1 MKLEDEKNKSEN
13 FELITFSIGSQD
25 FCMDI
30 ILVREIRGWTNVTML
45 PHAPKDVL
53 GFMNLSGAVVP
64 IVDLSAR
71 LGLGAC
77 ESKER
82 DVIIIALIEKKIVG
96 FVVTAVSDIIELSQN
111 DIQPMPQ
118 IGGSKDNQFVKG
130 IHIYENNTLRVLDIA
145 SLAASMTNVQ
155 ESV

>member
-1 MKLEDEKNKSEN
+1 MKIEDDSSNSEK

-45 PHAPKDVL
+45 PHALKDVL
-53 GFMNLSGAVVP
+53 GVMNLRGAVVP

-71 LGLGAC
+71 LGLGVC

-82 DVIIIALIEKKIVG
+82 DVIIITLIEKKIVG
-96 FVVTAVSDIIELSQN
+96 FLVTAVSDIIELSQT

-118 IGGSKDNQFVKG
+118 MGGKKENQFVKG
-130 IHIYENNTLRVLDIA
+130 IYISDNKTLRVLDIA
-145 SLAASMTNVQ
+145 SLAASMTTAQ

>member
-1 MKLEDEKNKSEN
+1 MKIEDDSSNSEK

-53 GFMNLSGAVVP
+53 GVMNLRGAVVP

-71 LGLGAC
+71 LGLGVC

-82 DVIIIALIEKKIVG
+82 DVIIITLIEKKIVG
-96 FVVTAVSDIIELSQN
+96 FLVTAVSDIIELSQT

-118 IGGSKDNQFVKG
+118 MGGKKENQFVKG
-130 IHIYENNTLRVLDIA
+130 IYISDNKTLRVLDIA
-145 SLAASMTNVQ
+145 SLAASMTTAQ